1 MPKANLASIA
11 LAKRPASALALLPD
25 VEAPRKKE
33 LDAIEAYF
41 FALPPDYQK
50 VV

>member
-1 MPKANLASIA
+1 MPKTNLASIA
-11 LAKRPASALALLPD
+11 LAKRPASELAIVAPALAPQ
-25 VEAPRKKE
+25 KKE

-50 VV
+50 LV